1 MTFKDQLNRT
11 VHFPSQPN
19 RIISLVPSQTELLI
33 DLGLKDRL
41 IGITKFCVHPKN
53 LRDDIA
59 VVGGTKT
66 VHYHK
71 IEVLRPDLIICN
83 KEENTLEM
91 VQELEKICPIWLSD
105 IANLEQ
111 SLDMIERLGD
121 LLGARGKASAI
132 IDSITSEKNAF
143 ERLMKTR
150 PMKKVA
156 YLIWKS
162 PYMAAGTDTFIHSL
176 LEMNQFQNII
186 SETRYP
192 EISIEQLRE
201 ADLVLLSTE
210 PFPFKESD
218 VSELKSQLNGEVRV
232 VDGEYFSWY
241 GSRLAKAF
249 AYFRTLHK

>member
-11 VHFPSQPN
+11 VHLTSPPN

-33 DLGLKDRL
+33 DLGLEERL

-71 IEVLRPDLIICN
+71 IEELQPDLIICN

-91 VQELEKICPIWLSD
+91 VQELEKICSVWVSD
-105 IANLEQ
+105 IANLEE
-111 SLDMIERLGD
+111 SLDMIEQLGD
-121 LLGARGKASAI
+121 LLDVTDKASEI
-132 IDSITSEKNAF
+132 IEIITSEKNAF

-156 YLIWKS
+156 YLIWKN
-162 PYMAAGTDTFIHSL
+162 PYMAAGSDTFINSL
-176 LEMNQFQNII
+176 LLLNNFQNII
-186 SETRYP
+186 SEKRYP
-192 EISIEQLRE
+192 KISIEQLRE

-218 VSELKSQLNGEVRV
+218 VSELKNQINSEVRIA
-232 VDGEYFSWY
+232 DGEYFSWY
-241 GSRLAKAF
+241 GSRLEKAF
-249 AYFRTLHK
+249 GYFKTLHE

>member
-11 VHFPSQPN
+11 FQFSTSPK

-41 IGITKFCVHPKN
+41 VGITKFCVHPEK

-66 VHYHK
+66 VHYDK
-71 IEVLRPDLIICN
+71 IEGLHPDLIICN

-91 VQELEKICPIWLSD
+91 VQGLEKIAPVWVSD
-105 IANLEQ
+105 IATIEE

-121 LLGARGKASAI
+121 LLDVTDKASELVAM
-132 IDSITSEKNAF
+132 ITSEKNAF
-143 ERLMKTR
+143 ERFMETR
-150 PMKKVA
+150 PLKKVA
-156 YLIWKS
+156 YLIWKK

-176 LEMNQFQNII
+176 LGINRFENII
-186 SETRYP
+186 TELRYP
-192 EISIEQLRE
+192 EVTVEQLTS

-210 PFPFKESD
+210 PFPFKELD
-218 VSELKSQLNGEVRV
+218 VSELKNRLHKEVRI

-241 GSRLAKAF
+241 GSRLQNAF
-249 AYFRTLHK
+249 TYFRTLHE